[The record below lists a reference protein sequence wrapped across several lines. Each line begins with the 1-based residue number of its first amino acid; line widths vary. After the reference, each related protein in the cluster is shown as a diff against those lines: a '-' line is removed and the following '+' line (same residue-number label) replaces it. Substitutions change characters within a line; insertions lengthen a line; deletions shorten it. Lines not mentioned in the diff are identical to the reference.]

1 MGLIRGA
8 GGGKSNLLDH
18 FTHKEFNLESKS
30 TVGMEVATCS
40 IQVDGKTIKAQDWE
54 TSGHKGNCTISL
66 A

>member
-1 MGLIRGA
+1 MGLIGDA
-8 GGGKSNLLDH
+8 GVGKGDLLYR
-18 FTHKEFNLESKS
+18 FTHKDFNLESKS